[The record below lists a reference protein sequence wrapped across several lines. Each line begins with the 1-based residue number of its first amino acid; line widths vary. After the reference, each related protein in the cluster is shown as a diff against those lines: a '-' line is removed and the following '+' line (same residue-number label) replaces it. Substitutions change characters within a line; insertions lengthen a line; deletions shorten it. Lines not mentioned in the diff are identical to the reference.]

1 MKVEAR
7 FLENYKFEM
16 ISENLSITSDQSL
29 KYGGEGA
36 GPMPSELFLWSIAS
50 CMGQAIVHISGKL
63 QERIDNL
70 KLTVEG
76 KKHPEEFRYTKIII
90 SVQGDYPEDRLK
102 EIVKIA
108 HSYCF
113 ISNSLADDI
122 EIETR
127 TGIDA

>member
-7 FLENYKFEM
+7 FLENYKFK
-16 ISENLSITSDQSL
+16 ITSEESSIISDQSP
-29 KYGGEGA
+29 KYGGDGA

-63 QERIDNL
+63 QERIGEL
-70 KLTVEG
+70 RLTVEG

-90 SVQGDYPEDRLK
+90 SVQGDNPEDRLR

-108 HSYCF
+108 STHCF
-113 ISNSLADDI
+113 ISNSLRDDI
-122 EIETR
+122 EIEIK
-127 TGIDA
+127 TGVDA